1 MDELEV
7 AMAAMEDARAAFEAA
22 AQCVRH
28 ALEVVEAGVEEVT
41 ANVALSKIELATAER
56 KRQRLAAAVG
66 RASGRVPPTASAATP
81 DDGPAGRAFEDAAV
95 EAAARLHTALRTM
108 ARLQDQTRDVRAAV
122 DATKARAA
130 PLLAPERLASV
141 VEARNEGC
149 SELLQVLGQV
159 GPGSEAVFSSF
170 SLVQLCQ
177 AARGCRAFRR
187 WSRETREWLPR
198 VLGIGGKKRD
208 PFSVAAVETL
218 SLATMRW
225 GSGGDSPPPLPMPRS
240 FCAVCASATG
250 VVTVMGGSNYA
261 SEDAEQAQ
269 QSRQALLWSPG
280 VEEWQPLPDMA
291 EGREFS
297 CAVQLL
303 DGRTMVTG
311 GSAVALVDGSTRGTM
326 EILAADGS
334 GWSTLAPMGTARCA
348 FTIGLLPSGH
358 VIVAGGTCH
367 GHDALLSA
375 ELWNPATNIWS
386 ALPPMAHAR
395 TGAAGH
401 VLPSGRVVVLG
412 GRNRDGR
419 GCTHRSDGEVYDP
432 VRRVWE
438 PLPAEM
444 ASRRSD
450 FSAAPVPGG
459 LIVAGGSV
467 DDEAKAEL
475 YDEASGRWFTLPH
488 SQTDGV
494 SYMSLVSVPTK

>member
-1 MDELEV
+1 M
-7 AMAAMEDARAAFEAA
+7 
-22 AQCVRH
+22 
-28 ALEVVEAGVEEVT
+28 
-41 ANVALSKIELATAER
+41 ALSKIELATAER

-198 VLGIGGKKRD
+198 VLGIGGIQSD
-208 PFSVAAVETL
+208 QFSVAAVQTL

-291 EGREFS
+291 EGCVFS

-311 GSAVALVDGSTRGTM
+311 GSALDGSTPGTV
-326 EILAADGS
+326 EVLAADGS
-334 GWSTLAPMGTARCA
+334 GWSTLAPMGTARWA
-348 FTIGLLPSGH
+348 HTIGLLPSGH

-375 ELWNPATNIWS
+375 ELWNPATNSWS

-401 VLPSGRVVVLG
+401 VLPSGRFAVLG
-412 GRNRDGR
+412 GRSREWQGS
-419 GCTHRSDGEVYDP
+419 TVRSDGEVYDP

-444 ASRRSD
+444 ASWRSD

-467 DDEAKAEL
+467 DGKAEL
-475 YDEASGRWFTLPH
+475 YDEASGCWFTLPH

-494 SYMSLVSVPTK
+494 EFVSLVSVPTK

>member
-198 VLGIGGKKRD
+198 VLGIGGVQAGQS
-208 PFSVAAVETL
+208 SVTAIETL

-250 VVTVMGGSNYA
+250 VVTVMGGSNCA
-261 SEDAEQAQ
+261 SEEAEQAQ

-291 EGREFS
+291 EDRVFS

-311 GSAVALVDGSTRGTM
+311 GSLYDGSARGTM
-326 EILAADGS
+326 EVLAADGS
-334 GWSTLAPMGTARCA
+334 GWSTLAPMGTARYA
-348 FTIGLLPSGH
+348 HTIGLLPSGH
-358 VIVAGGTCH
+358 VIVAGGKCH
-367 GHDALLSA
+367 VESDALLSA
-375 ELWNPATNIWS
+375 ELWNPATNSWS

-401 VLPSGRVVVLG
+401 VLPSGRFVVLG
-412 GRNRDGR
+412 GRTRFGTD
-419 GCTHRSDGEVYDP
+419 RSDGEVYDP

-467 DDEAKAEL
+467 DDEASEAEL
-475 YDEASGRWFTLPH
+475 YDEASGCWFTLPH

-494 SYMSLVSVPTK
+494 SFMSLVSVPTK

>member
-22 AQCVRH
+22 AQCVRR

-108 ARLQDQTRDVRAAV
+108 ARLQDQTREVRAAV

-149 SELLQVLGQV
+149 SKLLQVLGQV

-198 VLGIGGKKRD
+198 VLGIGGMQEFSD
-208 PFSVAAVETL
+208 GAYIHTSVAAVETL

-240 FCAVCASATG
+240 FCAACASATG
-250 VVTVMGGSNYA
+250 VVTVMGGSHYA

-291 EGREFS
+291 EDREFS

-311 GSAVALVDGSTRGTM
+311 GSELDGSTRGTM

-334 GWSTLAPMGTARCA
+334 GWSTLAPMGTARYA
-348 FTIGLLPSGH
+348 HTIGLLPSGH
-358 VIVAGGTCH
+358 VIVAGGSWH
-367 GHDALLSA
+367 MESDALLSA
-375 ELWNPATNIWS
+375 ELWNPATNSWS

-401 VLPSGRVVVLG
+401 VLPSGRFVVLG
-412 GRNRDGR
+412 GRTRDGS
-419 GCTHRSDGEVYDP
+419 SDGEVYDP

-444 ASRRSD
+444 ASRRSV

-467 DDEAKAEL
+467 DDEASEAEL

-494 SYMSLVSVPTK
+494 SHMSLVSVPTK